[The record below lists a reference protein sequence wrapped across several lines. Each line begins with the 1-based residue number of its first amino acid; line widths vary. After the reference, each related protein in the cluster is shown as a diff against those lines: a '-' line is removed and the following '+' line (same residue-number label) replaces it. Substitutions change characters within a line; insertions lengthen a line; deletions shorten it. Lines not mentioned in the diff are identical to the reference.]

1 MDFKIGGN
9 KMKLNLGKI
18 IFPAFVLAILLVP
31 TVSVSATQNVNHDD
45 GVFYAIYAN
54 AGKITLSIANYR
66 NESLNYSFIVVY
78 GSLRISLI
86 TGRSPRV
93 IIENGTIAT
102 NSSFE
107 KTYRV
112 RFSFFPIAAVLQ
124 VDNRSLICTGFVFG
138 KRVIFRTTAVVDDLI
153 NII

>member
-1 MDFKIGGN
+1 
-9 KMKLNLGKI
+9 MKLNLRKI
-18 IFPAFVLAILLVP
+18 IFPAFVLTILLLVP
-31 TVSVSATQNVNHDD
+31 TVGVSATQNVNHDD

-66 NESLNYSFIVVY
+66 NESLNYSFLVVY
-78 GSLRISLI
+78 GGLGSLL
-86 TGRSPRV
+86 TKGRLLRV

-102 NSSFE
+102 NSSFI

-112 RFSFFPIAAVLQ
+112 KLSFAPIIALLQ
-124 VDNRSLICTGFVFG
+124 VDNTSLMCTGFVFG
-138 KRVIFRTTAVVDDLI
+138 KRVIFRTTAVMDGLI

>member
-1 MDFKIGGN
+1 
-9 KMKLNLGKI
+9 MKLNLRKI
-18 IFPAFVLAILLVP
+18 IFPAFVLTILLIP
-31 TVSVSATQNVNHDD
+31 TVSASASQNANINND

-112 RFSFFPIAAVLQ
+112 RFSFSPIAAVLQ
-124 VDNRSLICTGFVFG
+124 VDNTSLICTGYVFG
-138 KRVIFRTTAVVDDLI
+138 KRVIFRATAVIDGLI
-153 NII
+153 SFI

>member
-1 MDFKIGGN
+1 
-9 KMKLNLGKI
+9 MKLNLRKI
-18 IFPAFVLAILLVP
+18 IFPAFVLTIILLAT

-66 NESLNYSFIVVY
+66 NESLNYSFVVVY
-78 GSLRISLI
+78 GTFRILLLKN
-86 TGRSPRV
+86 RSPT
-93 IIENGTIAT
+93 IIINNGTLSS

-112 RFSFFPIAAVLQ
+112 KLSFSPIAAVLQ
-124 VDNRSLICTGFVFG
+124 VDNTSLICTGYVFG
-138 KRVIFRTTAVVDDLI
+138 KRVIFRTTAVMDGLI
-153 NII
+153 NFI